1 MRNLILSAVAVV
13 GLATAST
20 TVKANTL
27 NSTLL
32 NTSIVQDST
41 TKTAVK
47 LEDLPDSV
55 KTTLQSD
62 QIKEWTP
69 TDASLVK
76 DAQGAEFYLIN
87 VSKGSEKAFLR
98 IGKDGK
104 IIQ

>member
-1 MRNLILSAVAVV
+1 MKKLILSAVAII
-13 GLATAST
+13 GLTAATSA
-20 TVKANTL
+20 VKANTL
-27 NSTLL
+27 SNSLTVT
-32 NTSIVQDST
+32 NAVQDST

-69 TDASLVK
+69 ADAFLVK
-76 DAQGAEFYLIN
+76 DAQGAEYYLIN
-87 VSKGSEKAFLR
+87 VTKGTEKAFLR

-104 IIQ
+104 VIQ